1 MALGIWD
8 NKRTGTLF
16 LLLAFVAVEIFLPV
30 ALQVDA
36 LPAVTLILIICLEI
50 ISATCII
57 PPRTV
62 SAGYRFGIPPRSPP
76 IC

>member
-1 MALGIWD
+1 
-8 NKRTGTLF
+8 
-16 LLLAFVAVEIFLPV
+16 
-30 ALQVDA
+30 LQVDA
-36 LPAVTLILIICLEI
+36 LPAVTLVLIICLEI

-57 PPRTV
+57 PPRIV